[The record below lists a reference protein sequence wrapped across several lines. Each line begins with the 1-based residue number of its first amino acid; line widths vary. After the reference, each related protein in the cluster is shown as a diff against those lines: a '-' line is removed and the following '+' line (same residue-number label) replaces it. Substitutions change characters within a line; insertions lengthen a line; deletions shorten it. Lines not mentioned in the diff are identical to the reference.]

1 MDDELHSEIITRV
14 DELIESRDHKGL
26 VDLLKCFDRMYYY
39 HTDAKNPGIPDAVY
53 DNIVLRHDEEFADE
67 YGTYA
72 SIQGVGA
79 APVSG
84 ADVRKDYKLPY
95 YMGTVRKVLAEL
107 IDQKATKN
115 WPCGKTRWIDEIQ
128 QRGFERYKRD
138 TLTEYGKDPKKE
150 KIYTLEGKADGISAL
165 LVYTKDGKKIS
176 RDLYTRGSGTTGKKL
191 TRYLTARSHKDRF
204 SNIPQ
209 GKRFTEW
216 DDGKI
221 VLRGELVMPFQ
232 IWKDN
237 YQKEG
242 YKNPRN
248 IVSAIVNKVEKKKA
262 KVEVSPSDIHFIAY
276 ELIAPRIYTRYEQI
290 QQLSRMGFN
299 TVPTV
304 RCTFKKLTQRYLW
317 NLFCQWREKTPYELD
332 GVVVFMDWG
341 VRPVSNQEVDSS
353 AIAYK
358 CNDQQAV
365 VTVIGVEW
373 TPASNGALK
382 PTVFY
387 EKAILGRIMPNGEI
401 IGTENVAATAHN
413 AAFVRDNKIGPGAKI
428 RISRQGLTIPS
439 VMDVIKP
446 AKKADMPD
454 HVAGPLPTGR
464 ANRDYP
470 GHKKY
475 AYEWGDGSSVA
486 GRRRSQFDIFATE
499 EQDETKIRLIEK
511 FFRIPRKES
520 TGMGIKGLGAKTVA
534 KMYEQGYN
542 TLTKVILLIKGPVK
556 KFGEVIGSQANAQT
570 IHDRLQ
576 AILYDNPVDLA
587 QIMGASQI
595 FPNARMKTVRK
606 ILTVYPDILTNPVED
621 LGPVPGVAGDVIET
635 FPVYLPKFKKFL
647 ADTGIIAT
655 VDANEE
661 EEVSNALEGE
671 NIMFTGSFAAIDPK
685 TGKTMKR
692 GDVQKLAK
700 KYGGKIASGSKITS
714 KVTLLVVGDAKPGGK
729 KEQDARDKGVPVMS
743 ETDFFNKYI
752 DPGEFQFS

>member
-1 MDDELHSEIITRV
+1 MDDELHSEIVTRV
-14 DELIESRDHKGL
+14 DELIENQDHEGL
-26 VDLLKCFDRMYYY
+26 VNLLKCFDQMYYY
-39 HTDAKNPGIPDAVY
+39 HTDAKNPGVPDAVY

-67 YGTYA
+67 YGSYA
-72 SIQGVGA
+72 TIQGVGA
-79 APVSG
+79 APIAG
-84 ADVRKDYKLPY
+84 ADIRRDYKLPY

-107 IDQKATKN
+107 VDQKSTKK
-115 WPCGKTRWIDEIQ
+115 WPCGKTRWIDDAQ
-128 QRGFERYKRD
+128 KRAFERYKED
-138 TLTEYGKDPKKE
+138 TVAEYGSKPGKE
-150 KIYTLEGKADGISAL
+150 QIYTLEGKADGISAL
-165 LVYTKDGKKIS
+165 LVYTKKGKKIA
-176 RDLYTRGSGTTGKKL
+176 RDIYTRGSGTTGKKL
-191 TRYLTARSHKDRF
+191 TRYLTAKSHKDRF
-204 SNIPQ
+204 AGIPH
-209 GKRFTEW
+209 GKTFKGW
-216 DDGKI
+216 DNGKI

-232 IWKDN
+232 IWKDK

-262 KVEVSPSDIHFIAY
+262 KTEVSPSDIHFIAY
-276 ELIAPRIYTRYEQI
+276 ELIAPRIYTRVEQI
-290 QQLSRMGFN
+290 QQLSTMGFA
-299 TVPTV
+299 TVPVTQ
-304 RCTFKKLTQRYLW
+304 CSFNKLTQRYLW
-317 NLFCQWREKTPYELD
+317 NLFCEWREETPYELD
-332 GVVVFMDWG
+332 GIVVFMDWD
-341 VRPVSNQEVDSS
+341 VRPVSDQEVDSS

-373 TPASNGALK
+373 APASNGALK

-387 EKAILGRIMPNGEI
+387 EKAILGRVMPNGEI

-439 VMDVIKP
+439 VMEVIKGT
-446 AKKADMPD
+446 KADMPD
-454 HVAGPLPTGR
+454 HVSEPKPTGR
-464 ANRDYP
+464 ADREYP

-475 AYEWGDGSSVA
+475 AYEWGDGSSVG

-520 TGMGIKGLGAKTVA
+520 TGMGIKGLGVKTVA
-534 KMYEQGYN
+534 KMYKQGYD

-556 KFGEVIGSQANAQT
+556 KLGKVIGSQANAQT

-576 AILYDNPVDLA
+576 TILYDNPVDLA

-606 ILTVYPDILTNPVED
+606 ILAVYPDILMNPVED

-635 FPVYLPKFKKFL
+635 FPIYLPKFQRFL
-647 ADTGIIAT
+647 ADTGIVAT

-661 EEVSNALEGE
+661 EEVSNVLEGE

-714 KVTLLVVGDAKPGGK
+714 KVTLLVVGDLKPGGGK
-729 KEQDARDKGVPVMS
+729 RQAAEDKGIPVMTES
-743 ETDFFNKYI
+743 EFFKTYI
-752 DPGEFQFS
+752 DDSEFQFS